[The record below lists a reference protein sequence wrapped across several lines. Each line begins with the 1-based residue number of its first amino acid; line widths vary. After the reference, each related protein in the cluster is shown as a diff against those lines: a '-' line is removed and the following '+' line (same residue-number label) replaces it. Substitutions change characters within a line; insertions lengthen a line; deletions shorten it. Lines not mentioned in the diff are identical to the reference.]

1 MQEEVKGKLVNGVA
15 SQYPSHLLGTW
26 CIRHYYLDVHTSAA
40 SNRLNWHPYRFKWI
54 HPFCWKTKLGFCA
67 CAITFQMQSADC
79 MKPALQS
86 SISSL
91 QVMVA
96 AARRVG
102 WGINKAVTWLYLV
115 PWSSSLTYRLK
126 TQDLKHC

>member
-1 MQEEVKGKLVNGVA
+1 
-15 SQYPSHLLGTW
+15 
-26 CIRHYYLDVHTSAA
+26 
-40 SNRLNWHPYRFKWI
+40 
-54 HPFCWKTKLGFCA
+54 
-67 CAITFQMQSADC
+67 MQSADC

-126 TQDLKHC
+126 TQDLKHCDSHH